1 MGGGSK
7 TSGSGDRH
15 HLSASKFVAD
25 QQGKLFTGLTIDGS
39 LQFDDFEI
47 KVMAYLKSCGPNFTR
62 ILNGEFIVKA
72 PGRKRPPLFKK
83 FAIEGLADEEERR
96 RKSILCEFRHA
107 LWDEYDNY
115 IMERAQ
121 LFYMLQGAVA
131 VDSEAYALVRH
142 EYAITDE
149 DDKCSPSRLWAA
161 LKQKYAGKTMD
172 RRMELET
179 EWNNLEIAE
188 GETLTLYGQR
198 IQRLRNSLE
207 ASGAEV
213 SDEQARTKFY
223 VACGGYSTTLAET
236 LIAADHNDKDKPS
249 LTLEDAIKRAET
261 FSKKVEVIRA
271 GGKSLKT
278 AGGHQDIK
286 ALAAHNRPFNKSKS
300 DGNWTKRQLRNRAR
314 NLKRAAN
321 QMNHADDD
329 ETPRMKPKAPKIP
342 GGILKKQ
349 VRVEEEE
356 YDDDDDDG
364 GEDDLSPPP
373 NKKFKFTVRT
383 QKTGGKQDSATS
395 SYSKSF
401 RTR

>member
-1 MGGGSK
+1 M
-7 TSGSGDRH
+7 
-15 HLSASKFVAD
+15 
-25 QQGKLFTGLTIDGS
+25 
-39 LQFDDFEI
+39 
-47 KVMAYLKSCGPNFTR
+47 
-62 ILNGEFIVKA
+62 
-72 PGRKRPPLFKK
+72 
-83 FAIEGLADEEERR
+83 
-96 RKSILCEFRHA
+96 
-107 LWDEYDNY
+107 
-115 IMERAQ
+115 
-121 LFYMLQGAVA
+121 
-131 VDSEAYALVRH
+131 
-142 EYAITDE
+142 
-149 DDKCSPSRLWAA
+149 
-161 LKQKYAGKTMD
+161 
-172 RRMELET
+172 
-179 EWNNLEIAE
+179 
-188 GETLTLYGQR
+188 
-198 IQRLRNSLE
+198 
-207 ASGAEV
+207 
-213 SDEQARTKFY
+213 
-223 VACGGYSTTLAET
+223 ACGGYSTTLAET